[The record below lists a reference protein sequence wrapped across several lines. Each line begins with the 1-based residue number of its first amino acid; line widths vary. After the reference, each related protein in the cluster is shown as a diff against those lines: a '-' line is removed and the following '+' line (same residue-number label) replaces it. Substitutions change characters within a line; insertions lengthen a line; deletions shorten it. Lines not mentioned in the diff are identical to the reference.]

1 MHFSIDLAATKQ
13 LNVSEHD
20 QSVDTVR
27 SFIQQQT
34 HSTPALLA
42 ILPIKFRLSNL
53 QRYSDTYVRNMY
65 RENVCLDEY

>member
-13 LNVSEHD
+13 LNVPTHD

-42 ILPIKFRLSNL
+42 ILPIKFRFSNL
-53 QRYSDTYVRNMY
+53 QRY
-65 RENVCLDEY
+65 